1 MKKNK
6 RILVLISLVFLLLI
20 TFSIQIY
27 ASGDYPFDDTVYIS
41 PFWFG
46 RINYADDSIFPLNDD
61 NFSDVNLISLNDSS
75 FSPIKLTKDINETNN
90 LFIFGTWSQPGKL
103 PRIIQ
108 GNINNIYAI
117 NTNFKYNDTNN
128 IPFQYTFRLIK

>member
-90 LFIFGTWSQPGKL
+90 LFIFGTWSLSTIAQV
-103 PRIIQ
+103 
-108 GNINNIYAI
+108 NINNIYAI
-117 NTNFKYNDTNN
+117 NTNFIYNDENS

>member
-1 MKKNK
+1 MKKDK
-6 RILVLISLVFLLLI
+6 RFLVLISLVFLLLI

-46 RINYADDSIFPLNDD
+46 RINYADDSVFPLKDS
-61 NFSDVNLISLNDSS
+61 NFPDDVNLISLNDSS
-75 FSPIKLTKDINETNN
+75 FSPIKLTKEINETNN
-90 LFIFGTWSQPGKL
+90 LFIFGARSLSTIAQV
-103 PRIIQ
+103 
-108 GNINNIYAI
+108 NINNIYAI
-117 NTNFKYNDTNN
+117 NTNFIYNDINS